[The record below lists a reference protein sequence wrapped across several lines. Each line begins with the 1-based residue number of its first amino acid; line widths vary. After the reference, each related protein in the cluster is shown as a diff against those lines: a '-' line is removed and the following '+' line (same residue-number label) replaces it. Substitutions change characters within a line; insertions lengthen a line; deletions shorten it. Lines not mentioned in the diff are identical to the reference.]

1 MCSFFRTFFF
11 LSSRRRH
18 TRWPHD
24 WSSDVCSSDLHQ
36 ESGFFCAG
44 YKERCLRRR
53 LAIRMRARGVHRY
66 SEYGHL
72 LRIDPV
78 EYERSEEGRVGKESR
93 IRRMTNE

>member
-1 MCSFFRTFFF
+1 MVGYPDER
-11 LSSRRRH
+11 L
-18 TRWPHD
+18 HD
-24 WSSDVCSSDLHQ
+24 LDDGELTPCDQLELQRLKEQIHQ

-66 SEYGHL
+66 GEYGHL